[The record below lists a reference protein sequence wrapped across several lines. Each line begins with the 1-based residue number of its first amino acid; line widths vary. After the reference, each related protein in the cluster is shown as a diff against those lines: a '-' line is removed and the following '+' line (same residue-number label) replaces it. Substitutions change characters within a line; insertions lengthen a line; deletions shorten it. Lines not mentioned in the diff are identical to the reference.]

1 MTIPAHYDGSII
13 PVSLAEAGRPEF
25 LRRLRPLICERL
37 KLGAAP
43 AMRIDSPVGMK
54 RGLVSVVDRE
64 KAFIVEYL
72 AVISGDQAVVVHA
85 AEVG

>member
-13 PVSLAEAGRPEF
+13 PASLAEADKPEF
-25 LRRLRPLICERL
+25 LRRLGPLICERL

-43 AMRIDSPVGMK
+43 AMRIDSQVGMK

-64 KAFIVEYL
+64 KALIVEYL
-72 AVISGDQAVVVHA
+72 AVISGDQAVVLHA

>member
-13 PVSLAEAGRPEF
+13 PASLAEADKPEF
-25 LRRLRPLICERL
+25 LRRLGPLICERL

-43 AMRIDSPVGMK
+43 AMRIDSQVGMK
-54 RGLVSVVDRE
+54 RGVVSVVDRE
-64 KAFIVEYL
+64 KALIVEYL
-72 AVISGDQAVVVHA
+72 AVISGDQAVVLHA

>member
-13 PVSLAEAGRPEF
+13 PASLAEADKPEF
-25 LRRLRPLICERL
+25 LRRLGPLICERL

-43 AMRIDSPVGMK
+43 AMRIDSQVGMK

-64 KAFIVEYL
+64 KALIVEYL
-72 AVISGDQAVVVHA
+72 AVISSDQAVVVHA